1 MQNDNKKKSFKRVAL
16 ISVCVVLSLILVV
29 LIFAAV
35 FMDRL
40 LGSINRVPNGHET
53 LSSSELEELI
63 QPEQTRGEDYTGPA
77 FNEGDITM
85 PTEDAEVIESENIV
99 NILLLGQDRRGGTKN
114 SLTDVMMLC
123 SINKE
128 TKTLTMTSFLRDLY
142 LKIPGHRR
150 NDKLNVAY
158 PVGGFDMINATL
170 EVNFGVKVDGNVEV
184 DFSQFA
190 KIIDLLGGVDI
201 ELTGAEAGHLNSDG
215 FWLKSGM
222 NHLNGEEALAYARI
236 RAIDSDFQ
244 RTNRQRNVIT
254 AIVNQFRNASLGQL
268 TDTLTAAL
276 GMVTTNM
283 TDAEIM
289 RYAVELAPLLKDLQ
303 VVSQHIPVEGTYY
316 FGDVK
321 DQNIVDCIFIR
332 DFETNKKLLA
342 DVLDG

>member
-1 MQNDNKKKSFKRVAL
+1 MQNENKKKSFKRVVL
-16 ISVCVVLSLILVV
+16 ISVCVALSLILVV

-53 LSSSELEELI
+53 LSSSELEELM
-63 QPEQTRGEDYTGPA
+63 QPEQTRGEDFTGPM
-77 FNEGDITM
+77 FNEDEITM
-85 PTEDAEVIESENIV
+85 PSENAEVIENGNIV

-114 SLTDVMMLC
+114 SLTEVMMLC

-170 EVNFGVKVDGNVEV
+170 EVNFGVKVDGNIEV

-190 KIIDLLGGVDI
+190 EIIDLLGGVDI
-201 ELTGAEAGHLNSDG
+201 ELTGAEASHLNASG
-215 FWLKSGM
+215 LWVKSGM
-222 NHLNGEEALAYARI
+222 NHLNGDEALAYARI

-254 AIVNQFRNASLGQL
+254 AVVNQFRNASLGQL

-289 RYAVELAPLLKDLQ
+289 KYAVELAPLLKDLQ

-321 DQNIVDCIFIR
+321 NQNIVDCIFIR

>member
-1 MQNDNKKKSFKRVAL
+1 MQNENKKKSFKRVAL

-53 LSSSELEELI
+53 LSSSELEELM
-63 QPEQTRGEDYTGPA
+63 QPEQTRGEDFTGPM
-77 FNEGDITM
+77 FNEDEITM
-85 PTEDAEVIESENIV
+85 PSGDAEVIENENIV
-99 NILLLGQDRRGGTKN
+99 NILLLGQDRRGGTRN

-170 EVNFGVKVDGNVEV
+170 EVNFGVKVDGNIEV

-190 KIIDLLGGVDI
+190 EIIDLLGGVDI
-201 ELTGAEAGHLNSDG
+201 ELTGAEASHLNASG
-215 FWLKSGM
+215 FWVKSGV
-222 NHLNGEEALAYARI
+222 NHLNGDEALAYARI

-254 AIVNQFRNASLGQL
+254 AVVNQFRNASLGQL
-268 TDTLTAAL
+268 TDILTAAL

-289 RYAVELAPLLKDLQ
+289 KYAVELAPLLADLQ

>member
-1 MQNDNKKKSFKRVAL
+1 MQNENKKKSFKRVAL

-40 LGSINRVPNGHET
+40 LGSINRVTNGHET
-53 LSSSELEELI
+53 LSSSELEALI
-63 QPEQTRGEDYTGPA
+63 QPDQTRGEDFTGPM
-77 FNEGDITM
+77 FNEDEITM
-85 PTEDAEVIESENIV
+85 PSENAEVIESENIV
-99 NILLLGQDRRGGTKN
+99 NILLLGQDRRGGTRN

-170 EVNFGVKVDGNVEV
+170 EVNFGVKVDGNIEV

-190 KIIDLLGGVDI
+190 EIIDLLGGVDI
-201 ELTGAEAGHLNSDG
+201 ELTGAEASHLNASG
-215 FWLKSGM
+215 FWVKSGM
-222 NHLNGEEALAYARI
+222 NHLNGDEALAYARI

-244 RTNRQRNVIT
+244 RTNRQRNVIN
-254 AIVNQFRNASLGQL
+254 AVVNQFRNASLGQL

-289 RYAVELAPLLKDLQ
+289 KYAVELAPLLKDLQ